1 MKINNQIPVNSIP
14 NAMKAYG
21 KTAKKT
27 EAVEKPG
34 QVADK
39 VEISSQAMDIQVAM
53 KALAEVPEVR
63 SEKVEAIKA
72 QIKSDTYK
80 PSAIDIVDKMFANL
94 SNKKI

>member
-27 EAVEKPG
+27 EAIEKTG
-34 QVADK
+34 RSADK
-39 VEISSQAMDIQVAM
+39 VEISSQAKDIQVAM

-72 QIKSDTYK
+72 QIQSGTYK
-80 PSAIDIVDKMFANL
+80 PSAEDLVDKMFANL